1 VVSGIG
7 PTTIPEPTA
16 GRGEAPVPP
25 PPSPK
30 THRPSADLDR
40 TNTAGP
46 TSENVNMT
54 TYPTDTQAK
63 RILKPPLPVPVRT
76 AKSGSIADEETIPKA
91 DQATHS
97 PLRDS
102 AEIGSDS
109 AREYDDLWSS
119 HAEER
124 SDHGVYE
131 TYVRK
136 DPNDSQIYTPLEA
149 GTNHIYVEIISDA
162 YESIAIAG
170 EDNVH
175 IGDAMAPYELV
186 SIDKG
191 AQTRVRIAGSV
202 PDSGDGSHGDGDA
215 GLPAAKPPS
224 VPTRRSIR
232 PPDVARDTSA
242 PASRTIEANG
252 DPATL
257 TSEMCWLYFENQ
269 RSGGGPVEEVRVA
282 GEGHMFVTFAL
293 AEVAQ
298 RVAARSH
305 KIHGKPVEVKLSVP
319 PRPGQ
324 RTQSKVPSVPRY
336 PQPSP
341 AAGHPLMAAPSEQP
355 PVQNPPVTAASKG
368 QKNAT
373 EISLKVEPL
382 RLRLMQ
388 AVNFKETVENRHP
401 GVKVEMN
408 ESNQQIVFRG
418 PGQIARKAQSD
429 ARRLLRSAMSGKAT
443 QLTDTQK
450 TVLGT
455 TQGAQYVDQI
465 LKCRGVVAVW
475 DTGPQGDMVIH
486 AFSENDLHGAAFLI
500 HHAIVEDQRELP
512 PQSRPVLQS
521 TEWMEHIKS
530 LYDKHPGT
538 LTVLPSQ
545 DGRLVGVTGTADTLN
560 SAATE
565 VFTFIHTNTLHSEAF
580 RFSPSRQRFVTL
592 FWPNKLADI
601 QNSLKQ
607 HKVQIMIDDDGS
619 KLCVLGKSEGLVM
632 ARTCLDGLGEK
643 ILCHEEKL
651 TDRPQL
657 KFLRSKNCRKHLET
671 LGRGCRCVISLE
683 PDSPGLLCDGDKTG
697 QNVCNIDSSSP
708 TPEAAVVTSSPK
720 SPARA
725 KTSDSLKTAAAG
737 ASSPVPPRAPE
748 KVSDSGRQSNIK
760 LVIEQGEIAGV
771 RVFRQQEVITTSSS
785 TKTAT
790 TADIKITITEGDIAR
805 EKAFRAIESQS
816 RSGSV
821 APTPESK
828 DTRTVSETST
838 SDRENAPPQRRVGF
852 PAPEVTFEFPDL
864 VLKILQGDITKEDV
878 DLLVIRTNSQLA
890 LTMVPELQ
898 KTGVAMAYTGGG
910 MVLFVD
916 CFRFSADLKKAYK
929 SCLEKADSVCV
940 KSVAIPPLGTR
951 GLAGSDQK
959 IAKEAKVFIKTVTKF
974 CSDKQR
980 SVKELRVVTDDLTLL
995 RTFAD
1000 VVRTKLEKKGI
1011 KFTCQENLSVAVDE
1025 DPSSPPLQQHDSLAL
1040 KEASLFIFADDP
1052 RNIET
1057 AVNEFRELVKDTFIE
1072 RTMSDDKVMSLNDEQ
1087 VARIRRAGKQNDVDV
1102 NVNRSAGCLTLRGD
1116 HSDVIDTIEE
1126 ISGIFMAAHVE
1137 QQEEK
1142 AARTIA
1148 KIVQWHFLKG
1158 DTAAASQRKEY
1169 GLRENRVI
1177 EEAFER
1183 RDKCVKFADANG
1195 VNCVIDF
1202 DAMKQYPED
1211 DPTDVVTVIRRVKV
1225 TDAQHSASARRP
1237 RKWTSKSTLEPVDVV
1252 ELDST
1257 KSEYKDVHRNFL
1269 ATLGKLDVKINSIK
1283 RIENTMLYEQYEA
1296 KKFHL
1301 KRQNPG
1307 IENEK
1312 SLWHGTSADAIT
1324 NINRYGFNRSY
1335 CGKNATRYGQGV
1347 YFAVKSV
1354 ISTKPSFSPADATGK
1369 RYIYQCKVLV
1379 GHSVKGTSDMRF
1391 LPKREGETL
1400 YDSACNDPDDPDTY
1414 LIFNDTQ
1421 AYPEYLVTFT
1431 EQKSPASL

>member
-1 VVSGIG
+1 MNGKK
-7 PTTIPEPTA
+7 TD
-16 GRGEAPVPP
+16 APN
-25 PPSPK
+25 S
-30 THRPSADLDR
+30 
-40 TNTAGP
+40 
-46 TSENVNMT
+46 
-54 TYPTDTQAK
+54 
-63 RILKPPLPVPVRT
+63 
-76 AKSGSIADEETIPKA
+76 
-91 DQATHS
+91 
-97 PLRDS
+97 
-102 AEIGSDS
+102 
-109 AREYDDLWSS
+109 
-119 HAEER
+119 
-124 SDHGVYE
+124 
-131 TYVRK
+131 
-136 DPNDSQIYTPLEA
+136 
-149 GTNHIYVEIISDA
+149 
-162 YESIAIAG
+162 
-170 EDNVH
+170 
-175 IGDAMAPYELV
+175 
-186 SIDKG
+186 
-191 AQTRVRIAGSV
+191 
-202 PDSGDGSHGDGDA
+202 
-215 GLPAAKPPS
+215 
-224 VPTRRSIR
+224 
-232 PPDVARDTSA
+232 
-242 PASRTIEANG
+242 
-252 DPATL
+252 
-257 TSEMCWLYFENQ
+257 F
-269 RSGGGPVEEVRVA
+269 
-282 GEGHMFVTFAL
+282 
-293 AEVAQ
+293 
-298 RVAARSH
+298 
-305 KIHGKPVEVKLSVP
+305 
-319 PRPGQ
+319 
-324 RTQSKVPSVPRY
+324 
-336 PQPSP
+336 
-341 AAGHPLMAAPSEQP
+341 
-355 PVQNPPVTAASKG
+355 TAASKG

-388 AVNFKETVENRHP
+388 AANFKETAENRHP
-401 GVKVEMN
+401 GVKIEMD

-418 PGQIARKAQSD
+418 PGHIAKKAQSD
-429 ARRLLRSAMSGKAT
+429 ARRLLQSIKSGKAT

-455 TQGAQYVDQI
+455 TQGAQYVAQI
-465 LKCRGVVAVW
+465 LKYRGVVAVW
-475 DTGPQGDMVIH
+475 DTGPQGDIVIH
-486 AFSENDLHGAAFLI
+486 AFREDDVHGAAVLI
-500 HHAIVEDQRELP
+500 HLAIVEDQRELP

-545 DGRLVGVTGTADTLN
+545 DGRLVCVTGTADILN

-565 VFTFIHTNTLHSEAF
+565 VFKFIHTNTLHSEAF

-607 HKVQIMIDDDGS
+607 HKVQITIDDDGS
-619 KLCVLGKSEGLVM
+619 KLCVLGQSEGLVI
-632 ARTCLDGLGEK
+632 ARTRLEGLGEK
-643 ILCHEEKL
+643 ILCHEERL
-651 TDRPQL
+651 TDRHQL
-657 KFLRSKNCRKHLET
+657 KFLYSKNCRKHLDS

-683 PDSPGLLCDGDKTG
+683 PESPGLLCDGDKTG
-697 QNVCNIDSSSP
+697 QNVCNIDSSSS
-708 TPEAAVVTSSPK
+708 TPAEAGTSSPK
-720 SPARA
+720 PPPRARA
-725 KTSDSLKTAAAG
+725 SDSPQTAAAG
-737 ASSPVPPRAPE
+737 ATSQVPPVPAKASAR
-748 KVSDSGRQSNIK
+748 DRQSNIK

-771 RVFRQQEVITTSSS
+771 RADVIVNTTSTDLDLAKGAVSSSILKAGGSSLQEECQHKYPVGIKPGEIAHTKGHGLACKEVYHIALEAWSSGAEKTLSAVILECLERASRNCYKTIAFPALGTGGLGYPREKVARSMFMVLSQFQKDKPTSSLREVRVVLHESDRQSIQVFRQQEGQFSQDVSVQVITTSSS
-785 TKTAT
+785 TQKPNTAE
-790 TADIKITITEGDIAR
+790 IKISITEGEIAR
-805 EKAFRAIESQS
+805 EKVGVIVNSTSPELDLGRGSVSASILKVGGSSLQEECRQKYPSGIKAGEIAHTRGHGLACKEVYHLALTTWSSAASRTLSTVLFECLERASKNLYTSIAFPALGTGKLGYPCENVARTMFAVVAQFRQAMPTSPLREVRIVLYPNDRSAIKAFRAIESQS
-816 RSGSV
+816 RSESV
-821 APTPESK
+821 AATPESK
-828 DTRTVSETST
+828 DTSKEATPVSKEVGRQRTVSETST
-838 SDRENAPPQRRVGF
+838 SDRENAPPQRRVSF
-852 PAPEVTFEFPDL
+852 PAPEVTFEFRGL
-864 VLKILQGDITKEDV
+864 VLKILKGDITKEDV
-878 DLLVIRTNSQLA
+878 DLLVIRTNSHLT
-890 LTMVPELQ
+890 LTMDTAAGVLKNKYGPEWEQDLRKKVPELQ
-898 KTGVAMAYTGGG
+898 KTGVAMAFTGGG

-959 IAKEAKVFIKTVTKF
+959 VTKAAKVFIKTLTKF

-980 SVKELRVVTDDLTLL
+980 SVKELRVVTGDLTLL

-1011 KFTCQENLSVAVDE
+1011 KFTCRENLAVAAHE

-1040 KEASLFIFADDP
+1040 KEASLFVFADDP

-1057 AVNEFRELVKDTFIE
+1057 AVNEFRELVKDRFIE
-1072 RTMSDDKVMSLNDEQ
+1072 KTMSDDKVMSLNDEQ

-1126 ISGIFMAAHVE
+1126 INGIFMAAHVE

-1148 KIVQWHFLKG
+1148 QIVQWYFLKG

-1177 EEAFER
+1177 EEAFQR

-1211 DPTDVVTVIRRVKV
+1211 DPTDVVSVIRRVKI
-1225 TDAQHSASARRP
+1225 TDARHSASTRRP

-1252 ELDST
+1252 ELHPT
-1257 KSEYKDVHRNFL
+1257 ESEYKDVHRNFL
-1269 ATLGKLDVKINSIK
+1269 ATLGNLDVKINSIK

-1301 KRQNPG
+1301 ERQNPG

-1354 ISTKPSFSPADATGK
+1354 ISTNPSFSPADVTGK

>member
-1 VVSGIG
+1 MSN
-7 PTTIPEPTA
+7 PDPSAIPSRNKWILVDEEP
-16 GRGEAPVPP
+16 
-25 PPSPK
+25 
-30 THRPSADLDR
+30 HRPSANPGT
-40 TNTAGP
+40 TNIPGP
-46 TSENVNMT
+46 PSEYENT
-54 TYPTDTQAK
+54 TPYLTDTQPK
-63 RILKPPLPVPVRT
+63 RILKPPPPVPVRT
-76 AKSGSIADEETIPKA
+76 AQSGSIADEETIPKA
-91 DQATHS
+91 VQAKYP

-109 AREYDDLWSS
+109 TDTDSDPYDDLLCSS
-119 HAEER
+119 EEES

-149 GTNHIYVEIISDA
+149 GTSHIYVEIISNP

-170 EDNVH
+170 EDGAH
-175 IGDAMAPYELV
+175 GGDAMAPYEIV
-186 SIDKG
+186 TIDKD
-191 AQTRVRIAGSV
+191 AKKRVRIAGSV
-202 PDSGDGSHGDGDA
+202 PDGGDGSHGDGNA
-215 GLPAAKPPS
+215 GSRAAKPPT
-224 VPTRRSIR
+224 VPPRRSRR
-232 PPDVARDTSA
+232 PADVARDTSA
-242 PASRTIEANG
+242 PASRTIEVNG

-269 RSGGGPVEEVRVA
+269 RSGGGAVEEVRVA
-282 GEGHMFVTFAL
+282 GG
-293 AEVAQ
+293 VAQ
-298 RVAARSH
+298 RVAAGSH

-324 RTQSKVPSVPRY
+324 GTQSKVPSVPRH

-341 AAGHPLMAAPSEQP
+341 AAGHPLMVAPSEQS

-388 AVNFKETVENRHP
+388 AANFKETAENRHP
-401 GVKVEMN
+401 GVKVEMD

-418 PGQIARKAQSD
+418 PGHIAKKAQSD
-429 ARRLLRSAMSGKAT
+429 ARRLLQSIKSGKAT

-455 TQGAQYVDQI
+455 TQGAQYVAQI
-465 LKCRGVVAVW
+465 LKYRGVVAVW
-475 DTGPQGDMVIH
+475 DTGPQGDIVIH
-486 AFSENDLHGAAFLI
+486 AFL
-500 HHAIVEDQRELP
+500 EDQRELP

-521 TEWMEHIKS
+521 TEWMEHIRS

-545 DGRLVGVTGTADTLN
+545 DGRLVCVTGTADILN

-565 VFTFIHTNTLHSEAF
+565 VFKFIHTNTLHSEAF

-607 HKVQIMIDDDGS
+607 HKVQITIDDDGS
-619 KLCVLGKSEGLVM
+619 KLCVLGQSEGLVI
-632 ARTCLDGLGEK
+632 ARTRLEGLGEK
-643 ILCHEEKL
+643 ILCHEERL
-651 TDRPQL
+651 TDRHQL
-657 KFLRSKNCRKHLET
+657 KFLYSKNCRKHLDS

-683 PDSPGLLCDGDKTG
+683 PESPGLLCDGDKTG
-697 QNVCNIDSSSP
+697 QNVCNIDSSSS
-708 TPEAAVVTSSPK
+708 TPAEAGTSSPK
-720 SPARA
+720 PPPRARA
-725 KTSDSLKTAAAG
+725 SDSPQTAAAG
-737 ASSPVPPRAPE
+737 ATSQVPPVPAKASAR
-748 KVSDSGRQSNIK
+748 DRQSNIK

-771 RVFRQQEVITTSSS
+771 R
-785 TKTAT
+785 
-790 TADIKITITEGDIAR
+790 
-805 EKAFRAIESQS
+805 AFRAIESQS
-816 RSGSV
+816 RSESV
-821 APTPESK
+821 AATPESK
-828 DTRTVSETST
+828 DTSKEATPVSKEVGRQRTVSETST
-838 SDRENAPPQRRVGF
+838 SDRENAPPQRRVSF
-852 PAPEVTFEFPDL
+852 PAPEVTFEFRGL
-864 VLKILQGDITKEDV
+864 VLKILKGDITKEDV
-878 DLLVIRTNSQLA
+878 DLLVIRTNSHLT

-898 KTGVAMAYTGGG
+898 KTGVAMAFTGGG

-959 IAKEAKVFIKTVTKF
+959 VTKAAKVFIKTLTKF

-980 SVKELRVVTDDLTLL
+980 SVKELRVVTGDLTLL

-1011 KFTCQENLSVAVDE
+1011 KFTCRENLAVAAHE

-1040 KEASLFIFADDP
+1040 KEASLFVFADDP

-1057 AVNEFRELVKDTFIE
+1057 AVNEFRELVKDRFIE
-1072 RTMSDDKVMSLNDEQ
+1072 KTMSDDKVMSLNDEQ

-1126 ISGIFMAAHVE
+1126 INGIFMAAHVE

-1148 KIVQWHFLKG
+1148 QIVQWYFLKG

-1177 EEAFER
+1177 EEAFQR

-1211 DPTDVVTVIRRVKV
+1211 DPTDVVSVIRRVKI
-1225 TDAQHSASARRP
+1225 TDARHSASTRRP

-1252 ELDST
+1252 ELHPT
-1257 KSEYKDVHRNFL
+1257 ESEYKDVHRNFL
-1269 ATLGKLDVKINSIK
+1269 ATLGNLDVKINSIK

-1301 KRQNPG
+1301 ERQNPG

-1354 ISTKPSFSPADATGK
+1354 ISTNPSFSPADVTGK